1 MSHINTDPSGSPT
14 LRQIALLPGTKT
26 WPLSRS
32 SILSQST
39 GTFFWIHSP

>member
-14 LRQIALLPGTKT
+14 LRQIALLSGTKT
-26 WPLSRS
+26 WPLIPSR
-32 SILSQST
+32 ILSQSR